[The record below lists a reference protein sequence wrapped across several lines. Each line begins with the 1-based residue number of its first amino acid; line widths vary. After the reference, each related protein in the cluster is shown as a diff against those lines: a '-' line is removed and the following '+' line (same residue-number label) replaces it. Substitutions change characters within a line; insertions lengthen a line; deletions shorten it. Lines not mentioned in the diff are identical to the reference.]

1 MIKEAQNDTTSFR
14 RRPRNNNG
22 NILSCEKNSSVTGCI
37 IRRTMTTKRK
47 TTTTTTTTTAMR
59 KELWVFMTLLISC
72 WAIQMAQAASLLNG
86 RYETTTD
93 VTDYLNLAYDASNM
107 IESDDH
113 ELILDIYKN
122 VSSTSLSPS
131 VPRIS
136 VVAVILFWVSSMKK
150 KTFYGMSRN
159 RITSL
164 EQNLHVVFF
173 CFGFFGFLF
182 AILTSVLF

>member
-1 MIKEAQNDTTSFR
+1 
-14 RRPRNNNG
+14 
-22 NILSCEKNSSVTGCI
+22 
-37 IRRTMTTKRK
+37 
-47 TTTTTTTTTAMR
+47 
-59 KELWVFMTLLISC
+59 MTLLISC

-150 KTFYGMSRN
+150 KKTFYGMSRN

-173 CFGFFGFLF
+173 CFVFLVFFLRFSRRCYFKIRLSLYR
-182 AILTSVLF
+182 AHNEPRPTRLHCKACPSPPRTK